1 MHPSASL
8 LVTLGIGG
16 LALLVAGL
24 VVVGY
29 ARAARDGERTSVSTS
44 KKAKEPPSVARVLV
58 AVAAWVVMTGAL
70 GAAGALRTWDA
81 RPPAFI
87 VLMVFGAIVTV
98 WSARSRVGERV
109 ARGLPLAV
117 LIGFHAFR
125 LPLELVM
132 HAAAAEGTMP
142 PQMTFPTG
150 NFDIVSGASAIVVAL
165 LVARRVAPRWLVL
178 AWAVMS
184 SALLAIIVV
193 IAVASTPAFAAF
205 GQGRVNTFVGFFPFV
220 WLPSVMV
227 LAALFGQ
234 LVVFRRLGLDA
245 ERSREATIAG
255 TSR

>member
-16 LALLVAGL
+16 LALLVASL
-24 VVVGY
+24 VVAGY
-29 ARAARDGERTSVSTS
+29 SRAARGGEGSNGR
-44 KKAKEPPSVARVLV
+44 KAKDPPSVARVLV
-58 AVAAWVVMTGAL
+58 AVGAWVVLSGAL
-70 GAAGALRTWDA
+70 GAAGALRKWDA
-81 RPPAFI
+81 RPPVFI
-87 VLMVFGAIVTV
+87 VLMVFGAIATV
-98 WSARSRVGERV
+98 YAARSRIGEWV
-109 ARGLPLAV
+109 ARGLPLAL
-117 LIGFHAFR
+117 LIGFHGFR

-150 NFDIVSGASAIVVAL
+150 NFDIVSGASAIVVAV
-165 LVARRVAPRWLVL
+165 LVARGAAPRWLVL
-178 AWAVMS
+178 SWAVVS

-205 GQGRVNTFVGFFPFV
+205 GPDRVNTFVGFFPFV

-245 ERSREATIAG
+245 ERSREAHAARE
-255 TSR
+255 SRSGI